1 MATFKT
7 VKGVSH
13 NFSGLRKVLG
23 YVAGEREKEKAN
35 EKVAYITG
43 INCSDN
49 VTDCYKEFIQTKE
62 IYDNI
67 EGRQYRHHIQS
78 FKAGEVDEKT
88 AHEIAKKFAEENYK
102 GFQVFI
108 ATHKDKDHIHTHF
121 IINSVCQENGMKL
134 RELNRHE
141 VKEKEEK
148 NQAYQVHEK
157 SVKELRKSND
167 KLCKEYGLSVIEK
180 GSKKSVNI
188 YNNKEYKTL
197 EKHLVGKEKSYKLEL
212 GLQVREI
219 AKNCKSIK
227 EFKEQFKNLGV
238 EVVWEKNLKNVIFKF
253 ADEKKKSIRL
263 SNLQKTYNAD
273 DLTKENLERLF
284 EKNVEQEQKLKDITK
299 ELQEELK
306 KDKEKKEEEKIG
318 KTGRSAEQI
327 IEDYKKKE
335 QEKKRQEQEKK
346 RQEEIDKY
354 RGIGR

>member
-7 VKGVSH
+7 VKGVSK

-23 YVAGEREKEKAN
+23 YVAGEQSK
-35 EKVAYITG
+35 EKVAHISG

-49 VTDCYKEFIQTKE
+49 VRDCYKEFIQTKE
-62 IYDNI
+62 IFDNVD
-67 EGRQYRHHIQS
+67 GRQYRHHIQS
-78 FKAGEVDEKT
+78 FKAGEVNEKT

-134 RELNRHE
+134 RELNRQE

-157 SVKELRKSND
+157 SVKELRRSND

-180 GSKKSVNI
+180 DSKKSVNI
-188 YNNKEYKTL
+188 YNKKEYKTL
-197 EKHLVGKEKSYKLEL
+197 EKHLAGKEKSYKLEL

-227 EFKEQFKNLGV
+227 EFKEQFKKLGV
-238 EVVWEKNLKNVIFKF
+238 EVVWEKNLKNVTFKF
-253 ADEKKKSIRL
+253 EDEKKKSIRL

-273 DLTKENLERLF
+273 DLTKENLEKIF
-284 EKNVEQEQKLKDITK
+284 EKNTEQEQKLKDITK

-306 KDKEKKEEEKIG
+306 KEKEKNKEEEKTV